1 LVVGFSLVF
10 FVLGRCVVVGEG
22 GIGVDTDCMGADV
35 LGWLPVSAF
44 GVVVLGGVVL
54 VQAG

>member
-1 LVVGFSLVF
+1 M
-10 FVLGRCVVVGEG
+10 VVGEG
-22 GIGVDTDCMGADV
+22 GIGVDIDCMGADV